1 MLQATPHHFFFSK
14 NTANALPQTNEKEGN
29 MRTVDVMIVVL
40 ASLSMTN
47 KKKKDHFLETRD
59 HL

>member
-1 MLQATPHHFFFSK
+1 MLQATHTTFSSVK
-14 NTANALPQTNEKEGN
+14 TTANALPQTNEKEGN
-29 MRTVDVMIVVL
+29 MHTVDVMIVVL

>member
-1 MLQATPHHFFFSK
+1 MH
-14 NTANALPQTNEKEGN
+14 
-29 MRTVDVMIVVL
+29 TVDVMIVVL

-59 HL
+59 YL

>member
-1 MLQATPHHFFFSK
+1 MH
-14 NTANALPQTNEKEGN
+14 
-29 MRTVDVMIVVL
+29 TVDVMIVVL